1 MAYHTTESAVYNLS
15 KELVKNNPEYVNAV
29 FEKKMS
35 SENIYTEVE
44 RCESYAKSL
53 KFFYMFGILA
63 VYVLLFVR
71 VILWIML
78 LSTLYRIIKGAHA
91 TTVPIDVETNSE
103 TICIKHNHDCGES
116 NNPCSSW
123 LTRWRARIRG
133 TDKDKTFI
141 INTIGSSPTS
151 PPTHICKQGNMY
163 TYPCKTVMD
172 LIHQFFMVLM
182 FIIVIEIIYNGYLY
196 SPDCTFSFKTIYGV
210 PSYAILIL
218 FIAVYSIVL
227 ISTRRIGD
235 AMASMKDDMSSF
247 WNMFS

>member
-1 MAYHTTESAVYNLS
+1 MTKKVLANHSDAI
-15 KELVKNNPEYVNAV
+15 LVREQTQL
-29 FEKKMS
+29 ER
-35 SENIYTEVE
+35 ENIDTEVE

-63 VYVLLFVR
+63 VYILLFVR
-71 VILWIML
+71 VILWVML
-78 LSTLYRIIKGAHA
+78 LSTLYRIIKGVHA

-163 TYPCKTVMD
+163 TYPCKTVSD
-172 LIHQFFMVLM
+172 LIHQFFMLLM

-196 SPDCTFSFKTIYGV
+196 SPDCTFSFKTIYGI

-218 FIAVYSIVL
+218 FITVYSIVL

-235 AMASMKDDMSSF
+235 AMASMQDDVSSF